1 MPFSANFHAFEA
13 IPKKN
18 PSNAIIA
25 LSLTNIEH
33 IQAKFQDD
41 ISSNFFFLASK
52 MGKEK
57 DKIRRRLNDHSET
70 SLHHRTMKTEIASFR
85 GPPRC

>member
-41 ISSNFFFLASK
+41 ISSNFFFSSFK
-52 MGKEK
+52 NGERKRQ
-57 DKIRRRLNDHSET
+57 DKKAIE
-70 SLHHRTMKTEIASFR
+70 
-85 GPPRC
+85 